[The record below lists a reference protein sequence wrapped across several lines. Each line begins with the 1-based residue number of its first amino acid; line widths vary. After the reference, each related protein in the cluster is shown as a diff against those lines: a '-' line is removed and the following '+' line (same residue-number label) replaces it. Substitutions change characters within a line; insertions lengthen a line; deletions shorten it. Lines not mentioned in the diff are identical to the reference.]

1 VQFGI
6 YGTPWGIP
14 AKVIDFV
21 LPGSVAL
28 VIWQWGRLGWQARG
42 LILAAYGVFILGSF
56 LPPALRSRERQKRG
70 AQAQGSVVGVV
81 QETNDEGDRFYHPGC
96 ASSRRTV
103 GRWNSRPPSAT
114 ASSPKSAPR
123 CRFATSRRSP
133 AGRRGQRRH
142 LATARSNW
150 LTVRAGAA
158 GGRGRRVH
166 AGIGVGTGLRSS
178 PLGAAV
184 VLQLGAGLRARRH
197 RPDQEAARGAAPEGR
212 AATRAGPCPRGR
224 ARGRRRH
231 HDDPHP
237 MVDPGLEPRSADV
250 RSGS

>member
-142 LATARSNW
+142 LATARSTW
-150 LTVRAGAA
+150 LIVRAGAA
-158 GGRGRRVH
+158 GGRGRRVL
-166 AGIGVGTGLRSS
+166 AGIGGGNGRYTGGCRILGTGSRPGGWTPRISPITSVPLTRGGLYASIHTHNLPCLISHSPQPLTSLSLSPSRRPEMARGS
-178 PLGAAV
+178 PL
-184 VLQLGAGLRARRH
+184 
-197 RPDQEAARGAAPEGR
+197 
-212 AATRAGPCPRGR
+212 
-224 ARGRRRH
+224 
-231 HDDPHP
+231 
-237 MVDPGLEPRSADV
+237 
-250 RSGS
+250 